1 MYPRLPPRMFG
12 ANCLF
17 STHWREGSTAS
28 TFVLRN
34 LEPKFLKTENLGGL
48 VGDTRAGRDAASLR
62 REHTYKDRLADWE
75 K

>member
-1 MYPRLPPRMFG
+1 M
-12 ANCLF
+12 
-17 STHWREGSTAS
+17 
-28 TFVLRN
+28 RN